1 MSDEHHN
8 SHHEISYTVNGEIE
22 KTKDESLTVRAILV
36 NAGFTPA
43 EDYALSAEN
52 PPKDFGT
59 DYDLVVHIHENERFL
74 AKYKAPTPTS

>member
-1 MSDEHHN
+1 MSDEHHT

-22 KTKDESLTVRAILV
+22 KTKDESLTVRAILI

-43 EDYALSAEN
+43 EDYALSSEN
-52 PPKDFGT
+52 PPTEFGT
-59 DYDLVVHIHENERFL
+59 DYDLVVHIHQNERFL